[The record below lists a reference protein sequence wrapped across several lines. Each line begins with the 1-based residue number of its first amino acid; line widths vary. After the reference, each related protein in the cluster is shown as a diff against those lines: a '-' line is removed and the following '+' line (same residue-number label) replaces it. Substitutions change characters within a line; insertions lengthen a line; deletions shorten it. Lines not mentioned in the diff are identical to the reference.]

1 MSYVTWA
8 ASQQAFS
15 RRVMFLLW
23 SVYIDD
29 SNIMDFRSAKGS
41 GRQLGKKGFKLL
53 GVVFAE
59 SKQLAIASCNDHLGV
74 MTDLSLLADASFVRE
89 SPGHA

>member
-41 GRQLGKKGFKLL
+41 GQQLGKKGLNFLEMSSLKASSLPW
-53 GVVFAE
+53 
-59 SKQLAIASCNDHLGV
+59 LAA
-74 MTDLSLLADASFVRE
+74 MTILE
-89 SPGHA
+89 